1 MRRRAGETSRP
12 PLTEAQ
18 EKSMNRKW
26 TIVSGV
32 GLGAALMYLL
42 DPDKGRRRRALLR
55 DRAVHVFHKTADGL
69 YYASRGVAQRAEA
82 LSARTRSLLTQCW
95 VSDEVLAERVRS
107 RIGHVVSH
115 PGAIEVTAEDGR
127 VILAGPILA
136 GEVEE
141 LLTSVSRVPGV
152 TGLENRLEVHEEA
165 GHVPAL
171 QSGRS
176 EVPAEASLLPH

>member
-1 MRRRAGETSRP
+1 MD
-12 PLTEAQ
+12 
-18 EKSMNRKW
+18 RKW
-26 TIVSGV
+26 TLASGI

-42 DPDKGRRRRALLR
+42 DPDRGRRRRALLR

-69 YYASRGVAQRAEA
+69 CYASRGVAQSAEA
-82 LSARTRSLLTQCW
+82 VSARTRSLLTQSW
-95 VSDEVLAERVRS
+95 VSDEVLVERVRS

-127 VILAGPILA
+127 VILAGQILA

-141 LLTSVSRVPGV
+141 LLASVSRVPGV
-152 TGLENRLEVHEEA
+152 TDIENRIEVHEEA

-171 QSGRS
+171 QGGRS
-176 EVPAEASLLPH
+176 EVPAEASLLPQ